1 MGPRNKCEDDNLA
14 RPCSPP
20 PLHRRS
26 RVHYILVSP
35 MSESL
40 PARPHFSAR
49 RMGAL
54 VRRNV
59 YLLRGSWPRLFD
71 LDPGEE
77 VAWGR
82 LIAAALEVRARLDRL
97 GLRSFVKTSGGKGL
111 HVVAPIMPEADWDKV
126 KSFTQDV
133 AEAMAAD
140 SPDRYVAKMT
150 KSLRGGKIFIDYLRN
165 GRGAT
170 AVAAYSTRARANAP
184 VSTPL
189 AWDELSEAIKADHFT
204 LDNLRQ
210 RLAFIGHD
218 PWADCF
224 RLKQKLR
231 LRNGRHSR

>member
-1 MGPRNKCEDDNLA
+1 VAA
-14 RPCSPP
+14 REVRER
-20 PLHRRS
+20 L
-26 RVHYILVSP
+26 
-35 MSESL
+35 E
-40 PARPHFSAR
+40 
-49 RMGAL
+49 RMGL
-54 VRRNV
+54 Q
-59 YLLRGSWPRLFD
+59 
-71 LDPGEE
+71 
-77 VAWGR
+77 
-82 LIAAALEVRARLDRL
+82 
-97 GLRSFVKTSGGKGL
+97 SFVKTSGGKGL
-111 HVVAPIMPEADWDKV
+111 HVMLPIVPEAGWDKV
-126 KSFTQDV
+126 KAFTQTV

-140 SPDRYVAKMT
+140 SPNLYVDKMT
-150 KSLRGGKIFIDYLRN
+150 KSLRRGKIFVDYLRN

-218 PWADCF
+218 PWADYF